1 MGTTGR
7 PTVLLIATLDT
18 KAVEASFLRE
28 AIQSQ
33 GCDVLVMNPGVL
45 HEAPWKG
52 DIERREIAEA
62 AGESLEALLASKDKG
77 KCITA
82 MMAGVSVLAKRLHDQ
97 GRIQG
102 VVSIGGDQGTN
113 IGTAA
118 MRALPFG
125 VPKFMLSTVATGRA
139 RFGEYTKTK
148 DIIIMH
154 SVADIAGLNR
164 VTRSVMWKAAVCVAA
179 MARSGEE
186 KEAAPGG
193 RTPGAEAPTVA
204 LSMLG
209 TTTPG
214 AMRAIATLERSG
226 FEVVA
231 FHQNGTGGIA
241 MEDMIREGAF
251 QGVLD
256 INTHEIGD
264 RVVGGLHGAIAD
276 YRLESAGAMGLPQ
289 VVAPGSAYYTVQ
301 GPVDELPPHMRGR
314 KMIAHNVHH
323 TLVRLSVEELIE
335 TGRITARK
343 LNAAKGPV
351 HLFLPLKGMAYPDRE
366 GLGHW
371 DPEAD
376 RAFYDAIKRHL
387 DPKVP
392 VTELDAH
399 INDPEF
405 IDPVA
410 EKFLSFME
418 GRR

>member
-1 MGTTGR
+1 MPAKKK
-7 PTVLLIATLDT
+7 PTILLIATLDT
-18 KAVEASFLRE
+18 KAAEARFLRE
-28 AIQSQ
+28 SVESQ
-33 GCDVLVMNPGVL
+33 GCDVLVMNAGVL
-45 HEAPWKG
+45 APAPYPV
-52 DIERREIAEA
+52 DVDREEIIQA
-62 AGESLEALLASKDKG
+62 AGEELPKLLASKDKG
-77 KCITA
+77 ACITA
-82 MMAGVSVLAKRLHDQ
+82 MMKGVGILARRLYDE
-97 GRIQG
+97 GRLQG

-113 IGTAA
+113 IGTAG

-125 VPKFMLSTVATGRA
+125 VPKFMVSTVATGLA
-139 RFGEYTKTK
+139 KFGEYTKTK

-164 VTRSVMWKAAVCVAA
+164 VTRSVMWKAAVSVAA
-179 MARSGEE
+179 MARSDERRVT
-186 KEAAPGG
+186 EARG
-193 RTPGAEAPTVA
+193 RVPVA
-204 LSMLG
+204 MSMLG
-209 TTTPG
+209 TTTQG
-214 AMRAIATLERSG
+214 ALRAIATLERHG

-241 MEDMIREGAF
+241 MEDMVREGVF
-251 QGVLD
+251 RGVLD
-256 INTHEIGD
+256 MNTHEIGD
-264 RVVGGLHGAIAD
+264 RVVRGLHGAIAD

-301 GPVDELPPHMRGR
+301 GPVDELPENMRGR

-323 TLVRLSVEELIE
+323 TLVRLSIDELVE
-335 TGRITARK
+335 TGKITARK

-376 RAFYDAIKRHL
+376 RIFYQTIKEHL
-387 DPKVP
+387 EPKVP

-405 IDPVA
+405 IDPVVD
-410 EKFLSFME
+410 KFLSFMA
-418 GRR
+418 G